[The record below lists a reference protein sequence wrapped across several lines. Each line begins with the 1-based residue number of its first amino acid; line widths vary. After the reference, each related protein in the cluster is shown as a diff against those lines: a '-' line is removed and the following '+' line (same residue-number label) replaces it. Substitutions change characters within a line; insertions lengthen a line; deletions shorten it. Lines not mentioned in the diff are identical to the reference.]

1 MMSLA
6 RRKAVRSNPPHP
18 PIASRPQG
26 EGMKIDAS
34 TIAIV
39 KWLRNGRESFKR
51 IAERLGLAENT
62 VRSRVQRLVQE
73 KILDIIGL
81 VDPEALPG
89 HQLVV
94 IGVKLKTTDMFNK
107 GQEFSRLKGVVS
119 ACAVTGRYDLILTVL
134 FNEGYNLEEFYT
146 REVPKIADVQS
157 LETFVICK
165 GYNLKVPYVL

>member
-1 MMSLA
+1 MIFL
-6 RRKAVRSNPPHP
+6 
-18 PIASRPQG
+18 ASRKPAGARPPQAPATARVGG
-26 EGMKIDAS
+26 EGVKIDAG

-51 IAERLGLAENT
+51 IADRLGLAENT

-73 KILDIIGL
+73 KILEITGL

-107 GQEFSRLKGVVS
+107 AEEFSRLKGVVS

-146 REVPKIADVQS
+146 REVPRIADVQS

>member
-1 MMSLA
+1 MIFL
-6 RRKAVRSNPPHP
+6 
-18 PIASRPQG
+18 ASRKSAGARSTHAPAAARTGG
-26 EGMKIDAS
+26 EGVKIDAG

-51 IAERLGLAENT
+51 IADRLGLAENT

-73 KILDIIGL
+73 KILEITGL

-107 GQEFSRLKGVVS
+107 AEEFSRLKGVVS

-146 REVPKIADVQS
+146 REVPRIADVQS

>member
-1 MMSLA
+1 MHSLTG
-6 RRKAVRSNPPHP
+6 RKAARSDRSPPP
-18 PIASRPQG
+18 MSTRPWG
-26 EGMKIDAS
+26 ERMKIDTS

-39 KWLRNGRESFKR
+39 KALRNGRESFKR

-62 VRSRVQRLVQE
+62 VRSRVQRLAQE
-73 KILDIIGL
+73 KILDITGL

-89 HQLVV
+89 HQLVM

-134 FNEGYNLEEFYT
+134 FNESYNLEEFYT
-146 REVPKIADVQS
+146 REVPRIADVQS

>member
-1 MMSLA
+1 MIFLA
-6 RRKAVRSNPPHP
+6 SRKPAGARPPHAP
-18 PIASRPQG
+18 AAARAGG
-26 EGMKIDAS
+26 ERVKIDAG

-51 IAERLGLAENT
+51 IADRLGLAENT

-73 KILDIIGL
+73 KILEITGL

-107 GQEFSRLKGVVS
+107 AEEFSRLKGVVS

-146 REVPKIADVQS
+146 REVPRIADVQS

>member
-1 MMSLA
+1 MNSLTG
-6 RRKAVRSNPPHP
+6 RKAAQSDRSPAPM
-18 PIASRPQG
+18 STRPWG
-26 EGMKIDAS
+26 ERMKIDTS

-39 KWLRNGRESFKR
+39 KALRNGRESFKR

-62 VRSRVQRLVQE
+62 VRSRVQRLAQE
-73 KILDIIGL
+73 KILDITGL

-89 HQLVV
+89 HQLVM

-134 FNEGYNLEEFYT
+134 FNESYNLEEFYT
-146 REVPKIADVQS
+146 REVPRIADVQS

>member
-1 MMSLA
+1 
-6 RRKAVRSNPPHP
+6 
-18 PIASRPQG
+18 
-26 EGMKIDAS
+26 MKIDDATLS
-34 TIAIV
+34 II
-39 KWLRNGRESFKR
+39 KLLRNGRESFKK
-51 IAERLGLAENT
+51 IAEHLNLAENT
-62 VRSRVQRLVQE
+62 VRSRVQRLIHRHV
-73 KILDIIGL
+73 LDISGL

-107 GQEFSRLKGVVS
+107 GMEFSRLKGVVS

-134 FNEGYNLEEFYT
+134 FNKDYNLEAFYT